1 MATLGD
7 IQDSID
13 LLTVEVSALKKNTAQ
28 NSEAITKLG
37 NLRAEVGAV
46 VQAGAKDSVTA
57 INSGIQNLQKTTK
70 DNLQEAVKAVKE
82 EAKKISNPSEYI
94 SKKDLIAWVMLFV
107 LGFALCFLV
116 VQQYTVK
123 LVSDNFHKQIQ
134 ELAAEPLKEAEKE
147 AKKIIEEAQKKAKLI
162 LSETEKKGVDK

>member
-1 MATLGD
+1 M
-7 IQDSID
+7 
-13 LLTVEVSALKKNTAQ
+13 
-28 NSEAITKLG
+28 
-37 NLRAEVGAV
+37 
-46 VQAGAKDSVTA
+46 
-57 INSGIQNLQKTTK
+57 QKTTK

-107 LGFALCFLV
+107 LGFALCFVV

-134 ELAAEPLKEAEKE
+134 ELADEPLKEAEKE
-147 AKKIIEEAQKKAKLI
+147 AKKIIEEARKEAKAIIQEAQKR
-162 LSETEKKGVDK
+162 TE